1 MTKDINNEN
10 PLLKAAEVIKKGGIV
25 VFPTETV
32 YGLGADATNVKAVKK
47 IFKAK
52 GRSMDNPLI
61 VHIAD
66 KKDLKKIVDSVPV
79 VAKKLIDKF
88 WPGPLTIL
96 FKKNSIIP
104 SEVTAGLDTVAVRLP
119 NHALA
124 RALIREAGVPIAAP
138 SANISGKP
146 SPTEASHAKKDLS
159 KKVDFTPAPLEYTKR
174 HSGQLNKKVWG
185 YILSAERSKHGIEST
200 VINVL
205 VKPPVILRQGA
216 VTQEEIEKVIGK
228 VNTANSK
235 SQMANGELI
244 SPGMRYRH
252 YAPKARL
259 ILPDVEPRDTP
270 KAIGYLIEKYQL
282 AKKRVGVLGT
292 RENYQSYKKANRV
305 IILGSGKNLST
316 CAANLF
322 KSLRDFDRFNDVD
335 IILSETFLE
344 KGIGAAIMERLRKA
358 AS

>member
-1 MTKDINNEN
+1 MTKDTNKDTNSEN

-32 YGLGADATNVKAVKK
+32 YGLGADATNARAIKK

-52 GRSMDNPLI
+52 GRPMDNPLI

-66 KKDLKKIVDSVPV
+66 KKDLKKIVISVPA
-79 VAKKLIDKF
+79 VAKKLMEKF
-88 WPGPLTIL
+88 WPGPLTII
-96 FKKNSIIP
+96 FKKNLLPVRGKIVISD
-104 SEVTAGLDTVAVRLP
+104 EVTAGLETVAVRLP

-146 SPTEASHAKKDLS
+146 SPTEASHAKKDLG
-159 KKVDFTPAPLEYTKR
+159 KKVDF
-174 HSGQLNKKVWG
+174 V
-185 YILSAERSKHGIEST
+185 LSAEKSKYGIEST

-205 VKPPVILRQGA
+205 VKPPVILRQGV
-216 VTQEEIEKVIGK
+216 VTREEIEKVVGK

-235 SQMANGELI
+235 LQMANGELI

-252 YAPKARL
+252 YAPKAKL
-259 ILPDVEPRDTP
+259 ILPDAGPEDAP
-270 KAIGYLIEKYQL
+270 KIINHLIEKYQL

-292 RENYQSYKKANRV
+292 RENYQHYKKADRV
-305 IILGSGKNLST
+305 IILGSGKNLNT

-335 IILSETFLE
+335 IILAEAFLE
-344 KGIGAAIMERLRKA
+344 KGVGAAIMERLRKA